1 MYHFVLTHL
10 YLFLLAIARIMIENV
25 FHLLINM
32 NEDPPKRREELM
44 MWKQAMTDVAVKTL
58 TNIERFNGRF
68 PHVSEDGEHYELNNN
83 NE

>member
-32 NEDPPKRREELM
+32 NEDHPK
-44 MWKQAMTDVAVKTL
+44 
-58 TNIERFNGRF
+58 
-68 PHVSEDGEHYELNNN
+68 
-83 NE
+83 